1 MGQLSKFSTESEKLF
16 LVYISQKYDCCDW
29 LIFTVESFS
38 KNFLREGQDLDHKM
52 GKWHN
57 MKVSLLTGNYSK
69 LSCTAVSPSQS
80 APTILV
86 LKTWV
91 GLWPCKKR
99 SKIWV
104 AKSRVQKTGSLLFK
118 NRRGCLFSF
127 WIKFVFSIRRP

>member
-1 MGQLSKFSTESEKLF
+1 MGQLPKLSTENEKLF

-91 GLWPCKKR
+91 GL
-99 SKIWV
+99 
-104 AKSRVQKTGSLLFK
+104 
-118 NRRGCLFSF
+118 
-127 WIKFVFSIRRP
+127 